1 MVPSWTRCGSSRSI
15 AAARQTASLYSADNP
30 RGIINWYQCWNNSI
44 WRSEPGLRSII
55 GSDGEAPEVGHRA
68 EGGAVTLLRDGVVKR
83 IALARD
89 AAERA
94 NDALHLDRRHL
105 LPMARTGRSGDGLV
119 PQRAAG
125 LGAPPAQTCLHAL
138 AAHLHPGGLN
148 GGDQR
153 VQREAGDRVHQ
164 HGLPEG
170 GTTPRAALEI
180 DRGFHMHERQRHEL
194 SEAARL
200 FLQPPDAQKVS
211 RPMLV

>member
-55 GSDGEAPEVGHRA
+55 GCDGEAPEAAHRA
-68 EGGAVTLLRDGVVKR
+68 EGGAVTLLRDGAVKR

-94 NDALHLDRRHL
+94 NDALHLKRRHL
-105 LPMARTGRSGDGLV
+105 LPMARTRRSGDGLV
-119 PQRAAG
+119 HQRATEIV
-125 LGAPPAQTCLHAL
+125 GAAAQTCLHAV

-148 GGDQR
+148 VGDQR
-153 VQREAGDRVHQ
+153 VQREAGHRVHQ
-164 HGLPEG
+164 PRLPEG
-170 GTTPRAALEI
+170 RTP
-180 DRGFHMHERQRHEL
+180 
-194 SEAARL
+194 
-200 FLQPPDAQKVS
+200 
-211 RPMLV
+211 